1 MKNKLTDLIIVLIL
15 VLTGVSCSNQEE
27 DLLKLENGLF
37 IQVSL
42 EDAFNSLEV
51 YPPKAD
57 FDAEITLVRSDGVVT
72 ALNYPLSMTFQD
84 GRYIS
89 RSLPIPPADYRLT
102 KFTVHRLEKV
112 RLISAPHFAVTY
124 PINSTKNCTFRTSTG
139 GNTILN
145 VNCLSLSY
153 LETQTESSSG
163 KVSQAAE
170 ASGFYLFINRCNAGN
185 RENFHE
191 VLSYEF
197 TAYTAD
203 AEQNPVDVVSTGD
216 NLNSQGQPEPVFIA
230 LPTDY
235 TNGIIIQVQP
245 VGEENTVLIIPITKT
260 EIDKYVN
267 GEIDYVHLEI
277 GCDS

>member
-1 MKNKLTDLIIVLIL
+1 MKNKLTNLIILSL
-15 VLTGVSCSNQEE
+15 LALTTISCSNQED
-27 DLLKLENGLF
+27 DLLKLENGLY

-57 FDAEITLVRSDGVVT
+57 FDAEITLLRSDGVVT
-72 ALNYPLSMTFQD
+72 ALNYPLSMSFQD

-89 RSLPIPPADYRLT
+89 RSIPVPPADYKLT
-102 KFTVHRLEKV
+102 KFTIHRLEKV
-112 RLISAPHFAVTY
+112 QLISAPHFAVTY
-124 PINSTKNCTFRTSTG
+124 KINSTKNCTFRTSAG
-139 GNTILN
+139 GRTVLD
-145 VNCLSLSY
+145 VRCLSLSF
-153 LETQTESSSG
+153 LETQAEGSAGQVNQLT
-163 KVSQAAE
+163 E

-203 AEQNPVDVVSTGD
+203 AEQNPVDVLATGN
-216 NLNSQGQPEPVFIA
+216 NLNSQEQPEPVYIA

-235 TNGIIIQVQP
+235 SNGVILELQP
-245 VGEENTVLIIPITKT
+245 IGEENTVLIIPVPKK

-267 GEIDYVHLEI
+267 GEVDYVHLEI

>member
-1 MKNKLTDLIIVLIL
+1 MKNKLTNLIVTSL
-15 VLTGVSCSNQEE
+15 LTLTAISCSNQEE
-27 DLLKLENGLF
+27 DLLKLENGLY
-37 IQVSL
+37 IEVPL

-72 ALNYPLSMTFQD
+72 ALNYPLSMSFQD

-89 RSLPIPPADYRLT
+89 RSIPISPGDYRLT

-112 RLISAPHFAVTY
+112 QLISAPNFAVTY
-124 PINSTKNCTFRTSTG
+124 PVNSTTNCTFRTTAARSTV
-139 GNTILN
+139 LD

-153 LETQTESSSG
+153 LETQTERSEG
-163 KVSQAAE
+163 QISQAAE
-170 ASGFYLFINRCNAGN
+170 ASGFYLFINRCNADN

-203 AEQNPVDVVSTGD
+203 ADQNPVDAISTGD
-216 NLNSQGQPEPVFIA
+216 NLNSQGQPEPVYIS

-235 TNGIIIQVQP
+235 TYGIILQIQP
-245 VGEENTVLIIPITKT
+245 IGEENTVLIIPVPKT

-267 GEIDYVHLEI
+267 GEIDYVHLEV